1 MHLFIFFY
9 LGRVDRQQR
18 RTKKVK
24 KPSSLKKESVKKTRQ
39 WTRLIEVND
48 LYSQAGIDYVK
59 AFFCDLQNWFTSFII
74 VVEFSRKKKHHP
86 MHPHCKGH
94 IQRLSVSLSTK

>member
-1 MHLFIFFY
+1 MCASTEATSQEISCFA
-9 LGRVDRQQR
+9 
-18 RTKKVK
+18 
-24 KPSSLKKESVKKTRQ
+24 S
-39 WTRLIEVND
+39 LIEVND